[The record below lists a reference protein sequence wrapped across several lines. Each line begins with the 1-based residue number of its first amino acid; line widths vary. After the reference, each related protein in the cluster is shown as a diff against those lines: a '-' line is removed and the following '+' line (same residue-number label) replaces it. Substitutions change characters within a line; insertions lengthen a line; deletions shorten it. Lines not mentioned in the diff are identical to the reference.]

1 MTLNEFNLAAPQA
14 VQQILFECC
23 GSANWVDAMAASK
36 PFRTSDELYETA
48 EKLWWSL
55 NSSDW
60 LEAFAKHPKIGER
73 KGLSAWSSDEQRG
86 MDGAA
91 NFVATRLVRKN
102 VEYLEKFGWIFL
114 ICATGKSAN
123 EMLNELEQRL
133 LCDRDSELRTAAAEQ
148 AKITR
153 LRLAKALGL

>member
-1 MTLNEFNLAAPQA
+1 MTLDEFNRAAPQA

-23 GSANWVDAMAASK
+23 ASGSWVNAMSASK
-36 PFRTSDELYETA
+36 PFRSPDELYETA

-55 NSSDW
+55 ESSDW

-86 MDGAA
+86 MDSAA
-91 NFVATRLVRKN
+91 DVVVSRLARKN
-102 VEYLEKFGWIFL
+102 VEYFEKFGWIFL
-114 ICATGKSAN
+114 ICATGKKAN
-123 EMLNELEQRL
+123 EMLNELERRL

-153 LRLAKALGL
+153 LRLAKALNL